1 MHPRSHARIVEY
13 ADYHRGRFKHGEE
26 FASFQTWR
34 NLAEGAKY
42 NKIKAFRIC
51 NWWLHQRRPE
61 LSYWKWKDLCQ
72 SQPEIWGKFDVSN
85 RGESPSLCQ
94 TLRLLNK
101 QLVWFSFQA
110 TKMFEGEFLSLETI
124 YPTNTVRVPK
134 PIKVSLSSISL
145 EIRNCSKSLNLRKK
159 FSHFTRKI

>member
-1 MHPRSHARIVEY
+1 MAKSLQVS
-13 ADYHRGRFKHGEE
+13 KLEE
-26 FASFQTWR
+26 ILQKELNTTKLKPLGFATGGCINEGQSYLTENGKIFVKVNEKSEV
-34 NLAEGAKY
+34 NLTY
-42 NKIKAFRIC
+42 
-51 NWWLHQRRPE
+51 
-61 LSYWKWKDLCQ
+61 
-72 SQPEIWGKFDVSN
+72 SN

-101 QLVWFSFQA
+101 QLVWFSFQT

-145 EIRNCSKSLNLRKK
+145 EIRNCSKSLNLRKSFLILREK
-159 FSHFTRKI
+159 FKTNHRIRTLLPVIKAGSLNL